1 MDIKKR
7 TSIFISSLLIT
18 LIVLRIFLSIF
29 PSANLDIGKYNIHHL
44 FVGAFLI
51 IVAVIFF
58 VFDIVNNFLIVLAGF
73 SSGLILDEIVYL
85 IATDGSD
92 ASYLTAVSLL
102 GVIIS
107 TSIIIVITFIGYKIT
122 QQKVREWKK

>member
-7 TSIFISSLLIT
+7 TSIFIGSLLIT

-29 PSANLDIGKYNIHHL
+29 PSSNLDIGKYNIHHL

-58 VFDIVNNFLIVLAGF
+58 VFGIVNNFLIALAGF

-107 TSIIIVITFIGYKIT
+107 TSIIIAITFIGYKIT
-122 QQKVREWKK
+122 QQKVRE

>member
-7 TSIFISSLLIT
+7 TSIFISALIIT
-18 LIVLRIFLSIF
+18 LIVLRIFLSNF

-51 IVAVIFF
+51 IVAIIFF
-58 VFDIVNNFLIVLAGF
+58 VFNIVNNFLIALAGF

-92 ASYLTAVSLL
+92 ASYFTSVSLL
-102 GVIIS
+102 GAITS
-107 TSIIIVITFIGYKIT
+107 TAIIIVITFIGYKIT
-122 QQKVREWKK
+122 QQKVRE